1 MDIKGI
7 GREYNKLK
15 DMAYSTGVTMEEYK
29 EIKNLL
35 ELLKE
40 RKTDEPRVQNLIN
53 ELKCLR
59 DKIYE
64 TGLTKKFSP
73 STEQYIRTRSD
84 VLPLAFSHSIPNKI
98 TKMRGNNSFAIPFKF
113 TPSDPDDNLLI
124 VMDLNNRFNCTQC
137 DKRGDAVE
145 LLMAIENLN
154 EGQAL
159 EVLCHIYGYSI
170 PFYHDRMHGI
180 SLEYREALKSE
191 DYGNM
196 LFDAEQRLYDKG
208 ILVYEGEYVEDLYTR
223 KQEAVQRAFQGIQD
237 PNFKYEE
244 PPQRVILTPNRGF
257 NPFYPHRKN
266 KK

>member
-64 TGLTKKFSP
+64 TGLTKNFS
-73 STEQYIRTRSD
+73 
-84 VLPLAFSHSIPNKI
+84 
-98 TKMRGNNSFAIPFKF
+98 
-113 TPSDPDDNLLI
+113 PSDPDDNLLI

-180 SLEYREALKSE
+180 SLEYREALNLKTME
-191 DYGNM
+191 ICYLMQNKDYM
-196 LFDAEQRLYDKG
+196 IKVF
-208 ILVYEGEYVEDLYTR
+208 
-223 KQEAVQRAFQGIQD
+223 
-237 PNFKYEE
+237 
-244 PPQRVILTPNRGF
+244 
-257 NPFYPHRKN
+257 
-266 KK
+266 